1 MGLKDRIKAKNAS
14 LVERETIT
22 LPKSGETVT
31 VRGLMSG
38 ALLRINAA
46 TEAQRQ
52 LITVALCLEDPET
65 PGALVYTP
73 HSQEDL
79 DAIGAFHQD
88 DLVSIVQKTTKLS
101 GVDET
106 PAETLGKLARTE
118 NSSSS
123 SPSVSV
129 SSPTS

>member
-1 MGLKDRIKAKNAS
+1 MGFKDRIKAKNDT

-22 LPKSGETVT
+22 LPRSGEKAT

-46 TEAQRQ
+46 TEAQRN
-52 LITVALCLEDPET
+52 LITVALCLEDPEV
-65 PGALVYTP
+65 PGALVFLP

-88 DLVSIVQKTTKLS
+88 DLIAIVKKTTQLS

-106 PAETLGKLARTE
+106 QDETLGK
-118 NSSSS
+118 
-123 SPSVSV
+123 
-129 SSPTS
+129 